1 MPHLNIEYYS
11 LVKRLLAKAINRQ
24 HEQMVVL
31 SLQTTNEWNND
42 IVAKLITEVLSEIDP
57 MNQQWFVKNFWN
69 LAGCYGTEQ
78 N

>member
-69 LAGCYGTEQ
+69 LVGCYGTKQ